1 MCPSKAIPAD
11 GSDIT
16 LIPQLPEGVED
27 SGNWI
32 WSTGETTRQITV
44 KADHSY
50 IYRVAYTAQNGAVS
64 HQSFAIAVSD
74 DANPDVMTEEITVD
88 GVIDHVTEKTVLAG
102 TNVILNAGS
111 ATGWTDDYLW
121 DNGVKASMVSIPAI
135 TSSRTYL
142 CQYANQSG
150 AVSESRF
157 NIHVVDAQQFIN
169 GVLTEEAEFLPNSRA
184 ELRLNIP
191 SYASA
196 SDISWEGGT
205 TGESFIIDN
214 LTEQTEVTA
223 TYNGTE
229 YHFVLRLMG
238 DGSYPI
244 DATSL
249 IINPDFATIDDTGW
263 NMTGTW
269 GNQRFNGAV
278 EVWHSVGFESSQTI
292 SGLPDGEYTVSCQ
305 LVNGEGSNTG
315 YIYATSG
322 GKTSKATVKQSCAG
336 SDFNAQRDK
345 MAANAAYGRVSVKV
359 NVVGGTLTIGIK
371 DTSSGTNWLVWDNFT
386 LTFNKSQYTG
396 IDNVA
401 TSQTA
406 TRQYIDLQGRRVHGT
421 PKCGIYIIDGKKVIV
436 K

>member
-1 MCPSKAIPAD
+1 
-11 GSDIT
+11 
-16 LIPQLPEGVED
+16 
-27 SGNWI
+27 
-32 WSTGETTRQITV
+32 
-44 KADHSY
+44 
-50 IYRVAYTAQNGAVS
+50 
-64 HQSFAIAVSD
+64 
-74 DANPDVMTEEITVD
+74 
-88 GVIDHVTEKTVLAG
+88 
-102 TNVILNAGS
+102 
-111 ATGWTDDYLW
+111 
-121 DNGVKASMVSIPAI
+121 MVSIPAI

-169 GVLTEEAEFLPNSRA
+169 GVLTDEADCLPNSRA

-229 YHFVLRLMG
+229 YRFVLRLMG

-336 SDFNAQRDK
+336 SDFNAQREK
-345 MAANAAYGRVSVKV
+345 MAANAAYGRISVTV

-386 LTFNKSQYTG
+386 LTFNKGQYTG

-406 TRQYIDLQGRRVHGT
+406 TRQCIDLQGRRVHGT
-421 PKCGIYIIDGKKVIV
+421 PSSGIYIIDGKKVIV